1 MDDPDLLLA
10 FDLADALDGLE
21 EPTGTGAEDAPLPPP
36 RAPSPPEAAPAYLQ
50 PAIRAHS
57 PSVAVPLIPASRP
70 THTPGSVLEAATSA
84 ARNIVVEPYSKLR
97 VTDWEYPPAE
107 LAALLAGRV
116 IHTLRDIATAGD
128 STKFMPKDPR
138 APADW
143 ATIGVLA
150 RKSETKVS
158 KSDSKYQSW
167 QLTDFNVSRKR
178 KPGRRA
184 ARILRFYPFAQNSVT
199 VMLFGSAYDD
209 LKFEVR
215 ASPASRR
222 DLLRRAATHSQ

>member
-10 FDLADALDGLE
+10 FDLADALDGLD
-21 EPTGTGAEDAPLPPP
+21 EPTGTEDAPRSPPRAPLPPVVAPPYLQTAP
-36 RAPSPPEAAPAYLQ
+36 RAHP
-50 PAIRAHS
+50 
-57 PSVAVPLIPASRP
+57 PSVSVPLNPASRP
-70 THTPGSVLEAATSA
+70 THTPGSVLEAASAA

-138 APADW
+138 GPADW

-167 QLTDFNVSRKR
+167 QLTDFNVSYVRKS
-178 KPGRRA
+178 GGWA
-184 ARILRFYPFAQNSVT
+184 ARIRYPSF
-199 VMLFGSAYDD
+199 
-209 LKFEVR
+209 
-215 ASPASRR
+215 RR
-222 DLLRRAATHSQ
+222 TR